1 MKPTNLTV
9 TKSVLVNTGNYQN
22 ERIEVTAEAALSD
35 GESFTSAYAA
45 LSNDVNLM
53 IVGELRSLVLNQ
65 VDGERLNGRSA
76 NRIRS
81 DVAYL
86 RGFSALELFAP
97 AKAEELVNALIET
110 YAAPE
115 PPPAEVQVSDD
126 DAEAGG
132 DIALELLTFDDDYEE
147 PEGNF

>member
-86 RGFSALELFAP
+86 HGFSALELFAP